1 MKIKTRF
8 GDLINWQKKHRML
21 LYLALVMIIIAG
33 LIFMNFTFTLYI
45 ARSKIQ
51 ATNLTESF
59 KNTAYFAIFILGI
72 LLIFMAYCRSVLSN
86 LALSEEKNKLIVI
99 SRKLS
104 ESEELFRKVFEQ
116 APIGIAIVDNYRLI
130 STINPVYEEITG
142 RSRAEWSALDWTEI
156 TYPDDLQEDLDNFAK
171 FKSGLIDGYAMNKRF
186 IRPDSSVVWVKMII
200 AQLPFGNQTGQNQ
213 EHLCL
218 IEDINDQKK
227 KEEEIRY
234 LNDHDYLT
242 GLYNRRYYEEEKKRL
257 DSAGDLPISVII
269 GDINGLKLIND
280 AFGHAVGDRL
290 IEDTARILLSCCRE
304 QDILAR
310 TGGDEFFIL
319 MPGTGRDEALAMLKK
334 IQKACDDEC
343 FNNEVNYINI
353 SLGFNTREKIEED
366 MDQVIKTAEDYMYKR
381 KLLEHKSSH
390 SAIIATMK
398 STMFAI
404 SQETE
409 EHANRLVALAQII
422 GRKLELS
429 QTELDELVLL
439 ATLHDIG
446 KLGIDGH
453 ILNKADKLTDAE
465 WAGMKKHPEI
475 GYRIAMSTPELMPIA
490 EYILRH
496 HECWDGTGYP
506 DGLTEDDI
514 PLFSRILAVIDAFD
528 AMTTNRIYRQAISKE
543 AAIDE
548 ITRNAGTQF
557 DPNIVKIFID
567 ETSVGYLILR

>member
-1 MKIKTRF
+1 M
-8 GDLINWQKKHRML
+8 
-21 LYLALVMIIIAG
+21 
-33 LIFMNFTFTLYI
+33 
-45 ARSKIQ
+45 
-51 ATNLTESF
+51 
-59 KNTAYFAIFILGI
+59 
-72 LLIFMAYCRSVLSN
+72 
-86 LALSEEKNKLIVI
+86 
-99 SRKLS
+99 
-104 ESEELFRKVFEQ
+104 
-116 APIGIAIVDNYRLI
+116 
-130 STINPVYEEITG
+130 
-142 RSRAEWSALDWTEI
+142 
-156 TYPDDLQEDLDNFAK
+156 
-171 FKSGLIDGYAMNKRF
+171 
-186 IRPDSSVVWVKMII
+186 
-200 AQLPFGNQTGQNQ
+200 
-213 EHLCL
+213 
-218 IEDINDQKK
+218 IEDIGDQKK
-227 KEEEIRY
+227 KEQEIRY

-257 DSAGDLPISVII
+257 DSAGNLPISVII

-280 AFGHAVGDRL
+280 AFGHTAGDRL

-343 FNNEVNYINI
+343 FNNEVHYINI

-465 WAGMKKHPEI
+465 WAGMKKQPEI

-506 DGLTEDDI
+506 NGLKEDDI
-514 PLFSRILAVIDAFD
+514 PLFSRILAVIDAYD
-528 AMTTNRIYRQAISKE
+528 AMTTDRIYRQAISEE

-548 ITRNAGTQF
+548 IKRNAGTQF
-557 DPNIVKIFID
+557 DPNIVRIFID
-567 ETSVGYLILR
+567 EMSGG

>member
-1 MKIKTRF
+1 MMKIKARF
-8 GDLINWQKKHRML
+8 GDLFNWQKNHRML
-21 LYLALVMIIIAG
+21 LYLALVIIIIAG
-33 LIFMNFTFTLYI
+33 LIFMSYISMLYI

-51 ATNLTESF
+51 ATNLTETF
-59 KNTAYFAIFILGI
+59 KYTAYSAIFVLGI
-72 LLIFMAYCRSVLSN
+72 LLIFLAYYRSVLSN
-86 LALSEEKNKLIVI
+86 IALSEEKNKLTVI

-130 STINPVYEEITG
+130 SNINPVFEEITG
-142 RSRAEWSALDWTEI
+142 RSKAELSALDWTEI

-186 IRPDSSVVWVKMII
+186 IRPDGSVVWVKMVV
-200 AQLPFGNQTGQNQ
+200 APLSFGNQTGENQ

-218 IEDINDQKK
+218 IEDIDDQKK
-227 KEEEIRY
+227 KEQEIRY

-257 DSAGDLPISVII
+257 DSAGNLPISVII

-280 AFGHAVGDRL
+280 AFGHTAGDRL

-343 FNNEVNYINI
+343 FNNEVHYINI
-353 SLGFNTREKIEED
+353 SLGFNTKEKIEED

-422 GRKLELS
+422 GGKLELS

-506 DGLTEDDI
+506 NGLKEDDI
-514 PLFSRILAVIDAFD
+514 PLFSRILAVIDAYD
-528 AMTTNRIYRQAISKE
+528 AMTTDRIYRQAISKE

-557 DPNIVKIFID
+557 DPNIVKIIID
-567 ETSVGYLILR
+567 EMSGG